1 MKSAFAEAVRRLQQN
16 RIAAAIVL
24 LTTLLA
30 HLSSVVALN
39 PPSLFGLSQDDTLYF
54 SSAKALAEGRGYIL
68 PSLPGAPAATKY
80 PILYPWLLSW
90 IWRLNPNFPAN
101 IAWGVTLTY
110 FFSVAAIALSY
121 LFCRSSL
128 QLSRLSSLA
137 ATAFVALHPTFIVYS
152 ARVMSDVPFAAL
164 TLCLLLFGCATVRG
178 SSPRWSLL
186 AGLACSLCIAMRLAG
201 IALLAGMLIALAARK
216 LWSCAFLFLASCA
229 PGVAYFAYQ
238 TWFRVPSSPPVPFSS
253 SLPGWQQTWFYYT
266 SYTAFRHLDSPDLHA
281 AGTLLLNQILYFVS
295 ALAGFFVSPLSER
308 NIAFW
313 FVSSLILTMLLLFG
327 VLREFTGGKPSVP
340 VSLFLCYA
348 LLLVGW
354 DYVEWGRFLLP
365 FLPLLVVL
373 VATNG
378 WRCLAGLYVAGS
390 DWLSRALL
398 LTAVL
403 VGGALA
409 AAIAWNYGT
418 LDRRSLAEA
427 RFQRE
432 VSGSEKQQAYDWLRA
447 NTRPGDVIIATEDG
461 LAHFY
466 TDRTFINPTVL
477 LPYDVYDRQR
487 LARDLDHM
495 MDVAAALKARYWLIT
510 AQDSQT
516 QLHAF
521 EGPLRMR
528 LHHWEATLPPLF
540 RSSGT
545 SVGIYDLSCLYRA
558 EPLSTPCS
566 ESRPAQTAPTP
577 PAPY

>member
-1 MKSAFAEAVRRLQQN
+1 
-16 RIAAAIVL
+16 
-24 LTTLLA
+24 
-30 HLSSVVALN
+30 
-39 PPSLFGLSQDDTLYF
+39 
-54 SSAKALAEGRGYIL
+54 
-68 PSLPGAPAATKY
+68 
-80 PILYPWLLSW
+80 
-90 IWRLNPNFPAN
+90 
-101 IAWGVTLTY
+101 
-110 FFSVAAIALSY
+110 
-121 LFCRSSL
+121 
-128 QLSRLSSLA
+128 
-137 ATAFVALHPTFIVYS
+137 
-152 ARVMSDVPFAAL
+152 
-164 TLCLLLFGCATVRG
+164 
-178 SSPRWSLL
+178 
-186 AGLACSLCIAMRLAG
+186 
-201 IALLAGMLIALAARK
+201 
-216 LWSCAFLFLASCA
+216 
-229 PGVAYFAYQ
+229 
-238 TWFRVPSSPPVPFSS
+238 
-253 SLPGWQQTWFYYT
+253 
-266 SYTAFRHLDSPDLHA
+266 
-281 AGTLLLNQILYFVS
+281 
-295 ALAGFFVSPLSER
+295 
-308 NIAFW
+308 
-313 FVSSLILTMLLLFG
+313 
-327 VLREFTGGKPSVP
+327 
-340 VSLFLCYA
+340 
-348 LLLVGW
+348 
-354 DYVEWGRFLLP
+354 
-365 FLPLLVVL
+365 